1 MPGLQSMFLQP
12 NGELRMNHSLRTLLL
27 VSAPLAAIALSGP
40 AAAQSLEGVK
50 LVEEGKLTY
59 GVAASFAPF
68 EYVLDGKLTGFDIE
82 FIQGLAEKLKVE
94 AAAMNMEFKGL
105 IPALRG
111 GRIDLINSAMYIN
124 PTRSEQVDFVPYMEI
139 GNNVMVQAGNPKGI
153 TGRDDTICGKVIA
166 VTLGGISESQARA
179 DGDRCK
185 AAGLGEVTVLTL
197 PTAQDSALSLSQGRA
212 DANYESTP
220 GAVMALEKMPGV
232 FEIAGEPFEMDTQI
246 GLATPKGATELQA
259 ALAAAIK
266 AMAEDGSYD
275 ALIAKWKLPP
285 SVSLFD

>member
-1 MPGLQSMFLQP
+1 MNRL
-12 NGELRMNHSLRTLLL
+12 LRILLL
-27 VSAPLAAIALSGP
+27 AAAPLAVSGTV
-40 AAAQSLEGVK
+40 AAQSLDGVK
-50 LVEEGKLTY
+50 LVEAGKLTY

-68 EYVLDGKLTGFDIE
+68 EYVNEGKLTGFDIDL
-82 FIQGLAEKLKVE
+82 IQALAERLKVE
-94 AAAMNMEFKGL
+94 PVAMNMEFKGL
-105 IPALRG
+105 IPALQG
-111 GRIDLINSAMYIN
+111 GRIDIINSAMYIN
-124 PTRSEQVDFVPYMEI
+124 PTRAEQVDFVPYLEI
-139 GNNVMVQAGNPKGI
+139 GNNVMVQNGNPKGI
-153 TGRDDTICGKVIA
+153 TGRDDTICGKTVA

-179 DGDRCK
+179 DNDRCK
-185 AAGLGEVTVLTL
+185 AKGLGEVKVLTL

-246 GLATPKGATELQA
+246 GIATPKGASELQA

-275 ALIAKWKLPP
+275 KLIAKWKLPP

>member
-1 MPGLQSMFLQP
+1 M
-12 NGELRMNHSLRTLLL
+12 SLNIRTVLFATA
-27 VSAPLAAIALSGP
+27 SLAATAFSGA

-68 EYVLDGKLTGFDIE
+68 EFVNNGELSGFDIE
-82 FIQGLAEKLKVE
+82 FIKGISEKLKVE
-94 AAAMNMEFKGL
+94 VAPMNMEFKGL
-105 IPALRG
+105 IPALQG
-111 GRIDLINSAMYIN
+111 GRIDIINSAMYIN
-124 PTRSEQVDFVPYMEI
+124 PTRSEQVDFVPYLKI

-153 TGRDDTICGKVIA
+153 TGRDDTICGKTVA

-179 DGDRCK
+179 DNDRCTK
-185 AAGLGEVTVLTL
+185 ANLGGVTVLTL

-246 GLATPKGATELQA
+246 GIATPKGATGLQA

-266 AMAEDGSYD
+266 AMAEDGSYQ
-275 ALIAKWKLPP
+275 ALIAKYKLPA

>member
-1 MPGLQSMFLQP
+1 MK
-12 NGELRMNHSLRTLLL
+12 RILRTLLL
-27 VSAPLAAIALSGP
+27 TVAPLAAAALAGP
-40 AAAQSLEGVK
+40 VAAQSLKGVK
-50 LVEEGKLTY
+50 LVEPGKLTY

-68 EYVLDGKLTGFDIE
+68 EYVQEGKLTGFDID
-82 FIQGLAEKLKVE
+82 FIQALSEKLKVE
-94 AAAMNMEFKGL
+94 TVAMNMEFKGL
-105 IPALRG
+105 IPALLG
-111 GRIDLINSAMYIN
+111 GRIDIINSAMYIN
-124 PTRSEQVDFVPYMEI
+124 PTRAEQVDFVPYLEI
-139 GNNVMVQAGNPKGI
+139 GNNVLVQTGNPKGI
-153 TGRDDTICGKVIA
+153 TGRDDTICGKTVA

-179 DGDRCK
+179 DNDRCK
-185 AAGLGEVTVLTL
+185 SAGLGEVKVLTL

-232 FEIAGEPFEMDTQI
+232 FEIAGDPFEVDTQI
-246 GLATPKGATELQA
+246 GIATPKGATELQA
-259 ALAAAIK
+259 ALTAAIK

>member
-1 MPGLQSMFLQP
+1 MNRL
-12 NGELRMNHSLRTLLL
+12 LRILLL
-27 VSAPLAAIALSGP
+27 ATAPLAVSGA
-40 AAAQSLEGVK
+40 AAAQSLDGVK
-50 LVEEGKLTY
+50 LVEAGKLTY

-68 EYVLDGKLTGFDIE
+68 EYVSEGKLTGFDID
-82 FIQGLAEKLKVE
+82 FIQALAEKLKVE
-94 AAAMNMEFKGL
+94 PAAMNMEFKGL
-105 IPALRG
+105 IPALQG
-111 GRIDLINSAMYIN
+111 GRIDIINSAMYIN
-124 PTRSEQVDFVPYMEI
+124 PTRAEQVDFVPYLEI
-139 GNNVMVQAGNPKGI
+139 GNNVMVQTGNPKGI
-153 TGRDDTICGKVIA
+153 TGRDDTICGKTVA

-179 DGDRCK
+179 DNERCQAK
-185 AAGLGEVTVLTL
+185 GLGEVKVLTL

-246 GLATPKGATELQA
+246 GIATPKGATELQA

-275 ALIAKWKLPP
+275 KLIAKWKLPP